1 MKQIAY
7 ALENAK
13 NVLED
18 NGMTIAIT
26 RKISPRFNEC
36 EITHIERTPIDLEI
50 AYAQHQKYVNALAEV
65 GCQIIELPAEAD
77 LPDSVFVEDTAF
89 ILPEVAVIT
98 RPGADSRKPETES
111 IIHAL
116 LPHRALVH
124 VTAPATVD
132 GGDVLVLG
140 KNIYVGSSTRS
151 NAASIRQLQ
160 ELLDNYGYTVT
171 GVEMHDCLHLKSA
184 VTQVDEKTLL
194 INPKWV
200 ANFYFKD
207 LDWIIVDP
215 SEPFAANCLPV
226 NNQIIYPTAFPI
238 TFAKL
243 EARGYKV
250 KAVSVDELAKAEGA
264 VTCCSLIISQ

>member
-1 MKQIAY
+1 
-7 ALENAK
+7 
-13 NVLED
+13 
-18 NGMTIAIT
+18 MTIAIT

-36 EITHIERTPIDLEI
+36 EITHIDRTPINLEV
-50 AYAQHQKYVNALAEV
+50 ARAQHQEYVNALAEI
-65 GCQIIELPAEAD
+65 GCQVIELPAEAD

-111 IIHAL
+111 IIKAL
-116 LPHRALVH
+116 LPHRALIH

-140 KNIYVGSSTRS
+140 KNIFVGISTRS
-151 NAASIRQLQ
+151 NANSITQMQ
-160 ELLDNYGYTVT
+160 ELLENFVYKVV
-171 GVEMHDCLHLKSA
+171 GVEMHDCLHLKTA
-184 VTQVDEKTLL
+184 VTKLDDKTLL

-200 ANFYFKD
+200 DNFHFKD
-207 LDWIIVDP
+207 FDWVIVDP

-226 NNQIIYPTAFPI
+226 NGYVIFPTAFPK
-238 TFAKL
+238 TSAKL

-250 KAVSVDELAKAEGA
+250 RAVNVEELAKAEGA
-264 VTCCSLIISQ
+264 VTCCSLILA